1 MLLSRSNRGPHHR
14 EYLCLATLYLIRES
28 LTVSST
34 AVCSMDEKVA
44 GGLPSLNT
52 LTSFGYNKF
61 TKATRALLHA
71 IDRVMLLTPLHQ
83 VHV

>member
-1 MLLSRSNRGPHHR
+1 
-14 EYLCLATLYLIRES
+14 
-28 LTVSST
+28 
-34 AVCSMDEKVA
+34 MDEKVA

-71 IDRVMLLTPLHQ
+71 IDRVMLLTRF
-83 VHV
+83 